1 MPIVMFYFCQS
12 KNTSNIMKNI
22 FNSISIY
29 SWRKNSLLTNIRNKC
44 VMKKIYIFW
53 CHKNGQIFSSKVCH
67 FQYITDSFL
76 VEKWGTLERA
86 RRYIWKNLVDLD
98 CQDSIRFGIFKL
110 LIIEKSQGK
119 SFSFP
124 FSAKCFDR
132 NFRCLF

>member
-12 KNTSNIMKNI
+12 KNNSNIMKNI

-29 SWRKNSLLTNIRNKC
+29 SWRKNSLLTNVRNKC

-67 FQYITDSFL
+67 FQYDHRFFFSREMGNIRTCKEVHL
-76 VEKWGTLERA
+76 
-86 RRYIWKNLVDLD
+86 KNLLDLD

-110 LIIEKSQGK
+110 LIKEKSQGK